1 MPWLTDYCNDARQT
15 DRLAGRSDHV
25 DLLAT
30 GLFGETGSVLAELKK
45 AERETAAYPSYR
57 NRLVEEIGDLLWY
70 FARLVTVLAP
80 SEVEKLEALA
90 ERAIRPGDADAM
102 SEALA
107 LGAATGALLA
117 TLQQKTD
124 NVAASQLGTIWL
136 ALLRVACAVHVDLS
150 DAARRNLEKTESR
163 WPPVREFVPL
173 FDDDFEEEEQLPRAL
188 DVEFRQVDRGGKPV
202 VLLRCNGLNLGD
214 RLTDNIDEP
223 DFYRFH
229 DIFHLAH
236 AVYLG
241 WSPILRVL
249 LNCKRK
255 SDPVWMRT
263 RTARG
268 RGSSRRRY
276 RRPSSPGEG
285 DTFLRRHRPCRLRL
299 AQDDQRVRARF
310 RSGRCAA
317 LAVGRGHSQRL
328 PRLPRPSGQR
338 WWDGDRGSGQARS
351 LLCGA
356 ERSPDGRTTGRA
368 GGRAVGLIAG
378 SRRRTTRRCAD
389 SIPTSAER
397 TAWAGRRPP

>member
-1 MPWLTDYCNDARQT
+1 MPWLTDYCNDAEQT
-15 DRLAGRSDHV
+15 DRLAGRSNHV

-45 AERETAAYPSYR
+45 TERETAAYPSYR

-80 SEVEKLEALA
+80 SEVKKLEALA
-90 ERAIRPGDADAM
+90 ERALRPGDAGAM

-136 ALLRVACAVHVDLS
+136 ALLRVARAVHVDLS
-150 DAARRNLEKTESR
+150 NAARRNLEKTESR
-163 WPPVREFVPL
+163 WPQVREFVPL

-188 DVEFRQVDRGGKPV
+188 DVEFRQIDRGGKPV

-255 SDPVWMRT
+255 SDPRVDENEDGARARIIEEAVSATVFSRAKETRFYDGIDHVDYDLLKTISEFVRGFEVEAVPLWQWEEAILNGYRVFRALRDNGGGT
-263 RTARG
+263 VTVDLVNRDLCYAAPSGRRTAG
-268 RGSSRRRY
+268 RPVEPVVAPWGS
-276 RRPSSPGEG
+276 
-285 DTFLRRHRPCRLRL
+285 
-299 AQDDQRVRARF
+299 
-310 RSGRCAA
+310 
-317 LAVGRGHSQRL
+317 
-328 PRLPRPSGQR
+328 
-338 WWDGDRGSGQARS
+338 
-351 LLCGA
+351 
-356 ERSPDGRTTGRA
+356 
-368 GGRAVGLIAG
+368 
-378 SRRRTTRRCAD
+378 
-389 SIPTSAER
+389 
-397 TAWAGRRPP
+397 

>member
-1 MPWLTDYCNDARQT
+1 MPWLTDYCNDAQQT
-15 DRLAGRSDHV
+15 DRLSGRSDHV

-57 NRLVEEIGDLLWY
+57 NRLVEEIGDVLWY

-90 ERAIRPGDADAM
+90 ERALRPGDADAM

-188 DVEFRQVDRGGKPV
+188 DVEFRQIDSGGKPV

-223 DFYRFH
+223 DYYRFH

-255 SDPVWMRT
+255 SDP
-263 RTARG
+263 
-268 RGSSRRRY
+268 
-276 RRPSSPGEG
+276 
-285 DTFLRRHRPCRLRL
+285 
-299 AQDDQRVRARF
+299 RVDENEDGARARIIEEAVSATVFSRAKETRFYDGIDHVDYDLLKTISEFVRGFEVDAVPLWQWEEAILNGYRVF
-310 RSGRCAA
+310 RALRDNGGGTVTVNLVNRELCYAAPSGR
-317 LAVGRGHSQRL
+317 Q
-328 PRLPRPSGQR
+328 
-338 WWDGDRGSGQARS
+338 
-351 LLCGA
+351 
-356 ERSPDGRTTGRA
+356 T
-368 GGRAVGLIAG
+368 
-378 SRRRTTRRCAD
+378 
-389 SIPTSAER
+389 
-397 TAWAGRRPP
+397 AGRPAESVVAPWGS

>member
-1 MPWLTDYCNDARQT
+1 MPWLTDYCNDAEQT
-15 DRLAGRSDHV
+15 DRLAGRSNHV

-80 SEVEKLEALA
+80 YEVKKLEALA
-90 ERAIRPGDADAM
+90 ERPLRPGDADAT

-117 TLQQKTD
+117 TLQQETD
-124 NVAASQLGTIWL
+124 NVAASQLGTIWR
-136 ALLRVACAVHVDLS
+136 ALLRLASSVHIDLS

-173 FDDDFEEEEQLPRAL
+173 FDAGFNEEEQLPRTL
-188 DVEFRQVDRGGKPV
+188 NVEFRQLYRGSKPV

-214 RLTDNIDEP
+214 RLTDNIDGP

-255 SDPVWMRT
+255 SNPRVDENEDG
-263 RTARG
+263 ARA
-268 RGSSRRRY
+268 RIIEASSCAV
-276 RRPSSPGEG
+276 SKW
-285 DTFLRRHRPCRLRL
+285 TPCR
-299 AQDDQRVRARF
+299 
-310 RSGRCAA
+310 C
-317 LAVGRGHSQRL
+317 
-328 PRLPRPSGQR
+328 
-338 WWDGDRGSGQARS
+338 GSGKRPFSTATAS
-351 LLCGA
+351 FG
-356 ERSPDGRTTGRA
+356 PFGTT
-368 GGRAVGLIAG
+368 V
-378 SRRRTTRRCAD
+378 
-389 SIPTSAER
+389 
-397 TAWAGRRPP
+397 AGR

>member
-70 FARLVTVLAP
+70 FARLVAVLAP

-90 ERAIRPGDADAM
+90 ERALRPGDADAI

-107 LGAATGALLA
+107 LGVATGALLA

-173 FDDDFEEEEQLPRAL
+173 FDDDFEEEEQFPRAL
-188 DVEFRQVDRGGKPV
+188 DVEFRQIDRGGKPV

-255 SDPVWMRT
+255 SDPRVDENEDGARARIIEEAVSATVFSRAKET
-263 RTARG
+263 RFYDGIDHVDYDLLKTISEFVRG
-268 RGSSRRRY
+268 FEVEAVPLWQWEEAILNGYRVFRALRDNGGGTVTVDLVKRDLCYAAPSSRQTAGR
-276 RRPSSPGEG
+276 PGE
-285 DTFLRRHRPCRLRL
+285 P
-299 AQDDQRVRARF
+299 V
-310 RSGRCAA
+310 AA
-317 LAVGRGHSQRL
+317 
-328 PRLPRPSGQR
+328 P
-338 WWDGDRGSGQARS
+338 WGS
-351 LLCGA
+351 
-356 ERSPDGRTTGRA
+356 
-368 GGRAVGLIAG
+368 
-378 SRRRTTRRCAD
+378 
-389 SIPTSAER
+389 
-397 TAWAGRRPP
+397 

>member
-1 MPWLTDYCNDARQT
+1 MPWLTDYCNDAELT
-15 DRLAGRSDHV
+15 DRLASRSNHI

-80 SEVEKLEALA
+80 SEAKKLEALA
-90 ERAIRPGDADAM
+90 ECAPRPGDADTM

-124 NVAASQLGTIWL
+124 NVAASQLGTIWR
-136 ALLRVACAVHVDLS
+136 ALLRVASSVHIDLS
-150 DAARRNLEKTESR
+150 DAARRNLEKTEGR
-163 WPPVREFVPL
+163 WPPVREFIPL
-173 FDDDFEEEEQLPRAL
+173 FDTGFNEEEQLPRTL
-188 DVEFRQVDRGGKPV
+188 NVEFRQLHRGGKPV

-255 SDPVWMRT
+255 SNP
-263 RTARG
+263 
-268 RGSSRRRY
+268 
-276 RRPSSPGEG
+276 
-285 DTFLRRHRPCRLRL
+285 
-299 AQDDQRVRARF
+299 RVDENEDGARARIIEEAVSATVFSRAKETRFYDGIDHVDYDLLKTISEFVRGFEVETVPLWQWEEAILTGYRVF
-310 RSGRCAA
+310 RALRDNGGGTVTVDLVNRDLCYAAPSGR
-317 LAVGRGHSQRL
+317 Q
-328 PRLPRPSGQR
+328 
-338 WWDGDRGSGQARS
+338 
-351 LLCGA
+351 
-356 ERSPDGRTTGRA
+356 TTGRPA
-368 GGRAVGLIAG
+368 ESVTAPWG
-378 SRRRTTRRCAD
+378 S
-389 SIPTSAER
+389 
-397 TAWAGRRPP
+397 

>member
-1 MPWLTDYCNDARQT
+1 MPWLTDYCNDAKQT
-15 DRLAGRSDHV
+15 DRLAGRSNHV

-80 SEVEKLEALA
+80 SEVEKLETLA
-90 ERAIRPGDADAM
+90 ERALRPGDVDAM
-102 SEALA
+102 REALA

-124 NVAASQLGTIWL
+124 NVAASQLGTIWR
-136 ALLRVACAVHVDLS
+136 ALLRVASSVHVDLS
-150 DAARRNLEKTESR
+150 DAARKNIEKAESR

-173 FDDDFEEEEQLPRAL
+173 FDDGFDEEEQLPRTL
-188 DVEFRQVDRGGKPV
+188 NVEFRQLDRGGKLV

-255 SDPVWMRT
+255 SNPRMDENEDG
-263 RTARG
+263 A
-268 RGSSRRRY
+268 
-276 RRPSSPGEG
+276 
-285 DTFLRRHRPCRLRL
+285 
-299 AQDDQRVRARF
+299 RARIIEEAVAATVFSRAKETRFYDGIDHVDYDLLKTISEFVRGFEVDAVPLWQWEQAILNGYRVF
-310 RSGRCAA
+310 RALRDNGGGTVTVDLVNRDLCHAAPSGR
-317 LAVGRGHSQRL
+317 
-328 PRLPRPSGQR
+328 
-338 WWDGDRGSGQARS
+338 
-351 LLCGA
+351 
-356 ERSPDGRTTGRA
+356 RTTGRPA
-368 GGRAVGLIAG
+368 ESVVAPWG
-378 SRRRTTRRCAD
+378 S
-389 SIPTSAER
+389 
-397 TAWAGRRPP
+397 